1 LRDEEGVGMVTE
13 QETGEEGPP
22 KPEFTIQPGDLGGL
36 MAEYPHIREWVEDFE
51 SKHGSRPV
59 YYGPLDRDAKSVSP
73 RNLIYSTKPPC
84 FAHVY
89 SPPEGS
95 EGAGNTFWFGL
106 EPTITQE
113 EEEVRDQIVERLL
126 RDAPQKERFDND
138 EEFISMIH
146 EMMDE
151 MTSTGGTS
159 LLANP
164 VVNQARELLGFGEA
178 PLKVTP
184 EQLDRLKYVVVR
196 DLVNNGPLE
205 TLLADEMLEDIHS
218 IGLSRINMDHKV
230 FPMLTSN
237 IAFKDQELL
246 TKYLRSMSERIGR
259 PVSDSKPIV
268 DGALLDGSRINI
280 IYSDDV
286 SIQGSSFTIRK
297 FAEETISIT
306 QLIQWK
312 TLSSQMA
319 AYIWLGLESGMSML
333 VSGETASGKT
343 TTLNAILPFIDH
355 NVKIYTAEDTPEV
368 KVSHTIWQRLI
379 TRDSKNEDSRV
390 EMFDLLKAALR
401 SRPRYIIIG
410 EIRGVEGAIAFQAM
424 QTGHPVVGTFHASNI
439 VKLIQRFTGDPINVP
454 ARFFDNLNFA
464 IFQEVV
470 EAPGGGIARRI
481 TGVSEVIGFDKTAD
495 GILTRNMFEWD
506 PVNDEVYF
514 RGMFQSDMLEN
525 KIAPRMGF
533 RSKRDIYDELDRRTI
548 AMQRMV
554 DRNLTHFDDVF
565 DLLDIY
571 YKEGWDRF
579 ASSLETWTGI
589 NH

>member
-1 LRDEEGVGMVTE
+1 MVTE
-13 QETGEEGPP
+13 QESEETTS
-22 KPEFTIQPGDLGGL
+22 KHVLKVQPGDLGGL
-36 MAEYPHIREWVEDFE
+36 MAEYPHIRIWIEDFE
-51 SKHGSRPV
+51 AKHGSRPI
-59 YYGPLDRDAKSVSP
+59 YYGPLDRDARAVSP
-73 RNLIYSTKPPC
+73 RNLIYATRPPC

-89 SPPEGS
+89 SPPEG
-95 EGAGNTFWFGL
+95 EVGAGNTYWFGL
-106 EPTITQE
+106 EPTINE
-113 EEEVRDQIVERLL
+113 EEEEIRDQIVERLL

-138 EEFISMIH
+138 EQFIAMIH
-146 EMMDE
+146 EMVDE
-151 MTSTGGTS
+151 MTTTVTS
-159 LLANP
+159 MLSNP
-164 VVNQARELLGFGEA
+164 VINQTRELLGFGEA
-178 PLKVTP
+178 PIKVTE
-184 EQLDRLKYVVVR
+184 EQLERLKYVVVR

-218 IGLSRINMDHKV
+218 IGLSAINMDHKV

-237 IAFKDQELL
+237 IAFKDQEIL

-297 FAEETISIT
+297 FAEETISII
-306 QLIQWK
+306 QLIKWK

-343 TTLNAILPFIDH
+343 TTLNAILPFVDH

-533 RSKRDIYDELDRRTI
+533 RSKRDIYDELERRTI
-548 AMQRMV
+548 VLQRMV
-554 DRNLTHFDDVF
+554 DRDLTHFDDVF
-565 DLLDIY
+565 DLLDVY
-571 YKEGWDRF
+571 FKEGWDRF
-579 ASSLETWTGI
+579 VSSVETWTGI

>member
-1 LRDEEGVGMVTE
+1 MVTE
-13 QETGEEGPP
+13 QESENEST
-22 KPEFTIQPGDLGGL
+22 KPVMKVQPGDLGGL
-36 MAEYPHIREWVEDFE
+36 MAEYPHIRIWIEDFE
-51 SKHGSRPV
+51 SKHGSRPI
-59 YYGPLDRDAKSVSP
+59 YYGPLDRDARAVSP
-73 RNLIYSTKPPC
+73 RNLIYSTRPPC

-89 SPPEGS
+89 SPPEGA
-95 EGAGNTFWFGL
+95 EGAGNTYWFGL
-106 EPTITQE
+106 EPTINQE
-113 EEEVRDQIVERLL
+113 EEEIRDNIVERLL

-138 EEFISMIH
+138 EQFIAMIH
-146 EMMDE
+146 EMVDE
-151 MTSTGGTS
+151 MTTTVTS
-159 LLANP
+159 ILSNP
-164 VVNQARELLGFGEA
+164 FINQTRELLGFGEA
-178 PLKVTP
+178 PIKVTE
-184 EQLDRLKYVVVR
+184 EQLERLKYVVVR

-218 IGLSRINMDHKV
+218 IGLSAINMDHKV

-237 IAFKDQELL
+237 IAFKDQEIL

-297 FAEETISIT
+297 FAEETISII

-343 TTLNAILPFIDH
+343 TTLNAILPFVDH

-533 RSKRDIYDELDRRTI
+533 RSKRDIYDELERRTVVL
-548 AMQRMV
+548 QKMV

-571 YKEGWDRF
+571 FKEGWDRF
-579 ASSLETWTGI
+579 TSSVETWTGI

>member
-1 LRDEEGVGMVTE
+1 MVSE
-13 QETGEEGPP
+13 QDIDDEGPK
-22 KPEFTIQPGDLGGL
+22 KPEFNIQPGDLGGL
-36 MAEYPHIREWVEDFE
+36 MAEYPHIREWVENFE
-51 SKHGSRPV
+51 AQHGSRPI

-73 RNLIYSTKPPC
+73 RNLIYATKPPC

-106 EPTITQE
+106 EPTITDE
-113 EEEVRDQIVERLL
+113 EEEIRDTIVERLL

-138 EEFISMIH
+138 EEFIAMIH
-146 EMMDE
+146 DMMDE
-151 MTSTGGTS
+151 MTTTTSTS
-159 LLANP
+159 LLSNP
-164 VVNQARELLGFGEA
+164 VVNQARELMGLGEA
-178 PLKVTP
+178 RIKVSP
-184 EQLDRLKYVVVR
+184 ELLDRLKYVIVR

-237 IAFKDQELL
+237 IAFKDQEIL

-297 FAEETISIT
+297 FAEETISII
-306 QLIQWK
+306 QLIKWK
-312 TLSSQMA
+312 TLSAQMA

-343 TTLNAILPFIDH
+343 TTLNAVLPFIDH

-506 PVNDEVYF
+506 PVADEVYF

-533 RSKRDIYDELDRRTI
+533 RSKRDIYDELQRRTDAI
-548 AMQRMV
+548 QVMC
-554 DRNLTHFDDVF
+554 DRDLTHFDDVF

-579 ASSLETWTGI
+579 AAAIETWTGI

>member
-1 LRDEEGVGMVTE
+1 MVTE
-13 QETGEEGPP
+13 QESEETTT
-22 KPEFTIQPGDLGGL
+22 KHVMKVQPGDLGGL
-36 MAEYPHIREWVEDFE
+36 MAEYPHIRIWIEDFE
-51 SKHGSRPV
+51 AKHGSRPI
-59 YYGPLDRDAKSVSP
+59 YYGPLDRDARAVSP
-73 RNLIYSTKPPC
+73 RNLIYATRPPC

-89 SPPEGS
+89 SPPEGA
-95 EGAGNTFWFGL
+95 EGAGNTYWFGL
-106 EPTITQE
+106 EPTIDE
-113 EEEVRDQIVERLL
+113 EEEEIRDQIVERLL

-138 EEFISMIH
+138 EEFIAMIH
-146 EMMDE
+146 EMVDE
-151 MTSTGGTS
+151 MTTTVTS
-159 LLANP
+159 LLSNP
-164 VVNQARELLGFGEA
+164 VINQTRELLGFGEA
-178 PLKVTP
+178 PLKVTE
-184 EQLDRLKYVVVR
+184 EQLERLKYVVVR

-218 IGLSRINMDHKV
+218 IGLSAINMDHKV

-237 IAFKDQELL
+237 IAFKDQEIL

-297 FAEETISIT
+297 FAEETISII

-343 TTLNAILPFIDH
+343 TTLNAILPFVDH

-533 RSKRDIYDELDRRTI
+533 RSKRDIYDELERRTI
-548 AMQRMV
+548 VLQRMV
-554 DRNLTHFDDVF
+554 DRDLTHFDDVF
-565 DLLDIY
+565 DLLDVY
-571 YKEGWDRF
+571 FKEGWDRF
-579 ASSLETWTGI
+579 VSSVETWTGI

>member
-1 LRDEEGVGMVTE
+1 MVTE
-13 QETGEEGPP
+13 QEAGEE
-22 KPEFTIQPGDLGGL
+22 KPEKPTFNIQPGDLGGL
-36 MAEYPHIREWVEDFE
+36 MAEYPHIREWIEDFE
-51 SKHGSRPV
+51 AKHGSRPI

-89 SPPEGS
+89 SPPEGA

-106 EPTITQE
+106 EPTITAE
-113 EEEVRDQIVERLL
+113 EEEIRDQLVERLL
-126 RDAPQKERFDND
+126 RDAPQKERFDDD
-138 EEFISMIH
+138 EEFIIMIH
-146 EMMDE
+146 DMMDE
-151 MTSTGGTS
+151 MTTTTSAS
-159 LLANP
+159 LLSNP
-164 VVNQARELLGFGEA
+164 FVNQARELFGLGEA

-237 IAFKDQELL
+237 IAFKDQDLL

-297 FAEETISIT
+297 FAEETISII
-306 QLIQWK
+306 QLIKWK
-312 TLSSQMA
+312 TLSAQMA
-319 AYIWLGLESGMSML
+319 AYLWLGLESGMSML

-368 KVSHTIWQRLI
+368 KVGHTIWQRLI
-379 TRDSKNEDSRV
+379 TRESKNEDSRV

-506 PVNDEVYF
+506 PVADEVYF

-533 RSKRDIYDELDRRTI
+533 RSKRDIYDELQRRTEAI
-548 AMQRMV
+548 QRMC
-554 DRNLTHFDDVF
+554 DRDLTHYDDVF

-571 YKEGWDRF
+571 FKEGWDRF
-579 ASSLETWTGI
+579 ISSLETWTGI

>member
-1 LRDEEGVGMVTE
+1 MVTE
-13 QETGEEGPP
+13 QETGEEGP
-22 KPEFTIQPGDLGGL
+22 KEPEFNIQPGDLGGL
-36 MAEYPHIREWVEDFE
+36 MAEYPHIRTWVEEFE
-51 SKHGSRPV
+51 AKHGSRPI

-73 RNLIYSTKPPC
+73 RNLIYATKPPC

-89 SPPEGS
+89 APPEGA

-106 EPTITQE
+106 EPTITS
-113 EEEVRDQIVERLL
+113 EEEVIRDQIVERLL
-126 RDAPQKERFDND
+126 RDAPQKERFEDDN
-138 EEFISMIH
+138 EFIAMIH

-151 MTSTGGTS
+151 MTTTS
-159 LLANP
+159 SSLFSNP
-164 VVNQARELLGFGEA
+164 VVDQARELIGLGEA
-178 PLKVTP
+178 RILVTP
-184 EQLDRLKYVVVR
+184 EQLARLKYVVVR

-218 IGLSRINMDHKV
+218 IGLSAINMDHKV

-237 IAFKDQELL
+237 ISFRDQELL

-297 FAEETISIT
+297 FAEETISII
-306 QLIQWK
+306 QLIKWK

-343 TTLNAILPFIDH
+343 TTLNAVLPFIDH

-368 KVSHTIWQRLI
+368 KVAHTIWQRLI

-506 PVNDEVYF
+506 PVADEVYF

-533 RSKRDIYDELDRRTI
+533 RSKRDIYDELQRRTDAI
-548 AMQRMV
+548 QKMV
-554 DRNLTHFDDVF
+554 DRDLTHYDDVF

-571 YKEGWDRF
+571 FKEGWDRF
-579 ASSLETWTGI
+579 ASSLDTWTGI

>member
-1 LRDEEGVGMVTE
+1 MVTE
-13 QETGEEGPP
+13 QDSEQEEE
-22 KPEFTIQPGDLGGL
+22 KPQFKIEPGDLGGL
-36 MAEYPHIREWVEDFE
+36 MAEYPHIREWVENFE
-51 SKHGSRPV
+51 AKHGSRPI

-73 RNLIYSTKPPC
+73 RNLIYATKPPC

-89 SPPEGS
+89 SPPEGA

-106 EPTITQE
+106 EPTINAE
-113 EEEVRDQIVERLL
+113 EEEMRDQIVERLL
-126 RDAPQKERFDND
+126 RDAPQKERFETDK
-138 EEFISMIH
+138 EFIAMIH

-151 MTSTGGTS
+151 MTITSSGS
-159 LLANP
+159 LLSNP
-164 VVNQARELLGFGEA
+164 IINQARELIGMGEA
-178 PLKVTP
+178 KITVSPD
-184 EQLDRLKYVVVR
+184 QLDRLKYVVVR

-218 IGLSRINMDHKV
+218 IGLTVIHMDHKV

-237 IAFKDQELL
+237 ISFKDQELL
-246 TKYLRSMSERIGR
+246 TRYLRSMSERIGR

-297 FAEETISIT
+297 FAEETISII
-306 QLIQWK
+306 QLIKWK

-343 TTLNAILPFIDH
+343 TTLNAVLPFIDH

-368 KVSHTIWQRLI
+368 KVAHPIWQRLI

-506 PVNDEVYF
+506 PVADVVYF

-533 RSKRDIYDELDRRTI
+533 RSKRDIYDELERRTQAI
-548 AMQRMV
+548 QRMA
-554 DRNLTHFDDVF
+554 DRDLTHYDDVY
-565 DLLDIY
+565 DLLDVY

>member
-1 LRDEEGVGMVTE
+1 MVTE
-13 QETGEEGPP
+13 QEPEEETTT
-22 KPEFTIQPGDLGGL
+22 KHELTVQPGDLGGL
-36 MAEYPHIREWVEDFE
+36 MAEYPHIRQWVEDFE
-51 SKHGSRPV
+51 AKHGSRPI
-59 YYGPLDRDAKSVSP
+59 YYGPLDRDARAVSP
-73 RNLIYSTKPPC
+73 RNLIYATRPPC

-89 SPPEGS
+89 SPPEGQV
-95 EGAGNTFWFGL
+95 GAGNTFWYGL
-106 EPTITQE
+106 EPAITHDE
-113 EEEVRDQIVERLL
+113 EEIRDNIVERLL

-138 EEFISMIH
+138 AEFIAMIH

-151 MTSTGGTS
+151 MTTTTTS
-159 LLANP
+159 LLSNP
-164 VVNQARELLGFGEA
+164 VINQTRELLGFGEA
-178 PLKVTP
+178 PIKVTT
-184 EQLDRLKYVVVR
+184 EQLERLKYVVVR

-237 IAFKDQELL
+237 IAFKDQEVL

-297 FAEETISIT
+297 FAEETISII

-343 TTLNAILPFIDH
+343 TTLNAVLPFVDH

-533 RSKRDIYDELDRRTI
+533 RSKRDIYDELARRTD
-548 AMQRMV
+548 ALQRMV
-554 DRNLTHFDDVF
+554 DRDLTHFDDVF
-565 DLLDIY
+565 DLLDVY

-579 ASSLETWTGI
+579 TSAVDTWTGI

>member
-1 LRDEEGVGMVTE
+1 MVTE
-13 QETGEEGPP
+13 QESEETTT
-22 KPEFTIQPGDLGGL
+22 KHVMKVQPGDLGGL
-36 MAEYPHIREWVEDFE
+36 MAEYPHIRIWIEDFE
-51 SKHGSRPV
+51 AKHGSRPI
-59 YYGPLDRDAKSVSP
+59 YYGPLDRDARAVSP
-73 RNLIYSTKPPC
+73 RNLIYATRPPC

-89 SPPEGS
+89 SPPEG
-95 EGAGNTFWFGL
+95 EVGAGNTYWFGL
-106 EPTITQE
+106 EPTINE
-113 EEEVRDQIVERLL
+113 EEEEIRDQIVERLL

-138 EEFISMIH
+138 EQFIAMIH
-146 EMMDE
+146 EMVDE
-151 MTSTGGTS
+151 MTATVSS
-159 LLANP
+159 MFSNP
-164 VVNQARELLGFGEA
+164 VINQTRELLGFGEA
-178 PLKVTP
+178 PIKVTE
-184 EQLDRLKYVVVR
+184 EQLERLKYVVVR

-218 IGLSRINMDHKV
+218 IGLSAINMDHKV

-237 IAFKDQELL
+237 IAFKDQEIL

-297 FAEETISIT
+297 FAEETISII
-306 QLIQWK
+306 QLVKWK

-343 TTLNAILPFIDH
+343 TTLNAILPFVDH

-424 QTGHPVVGTFHASNI
+424 QTGHPVIGTFHASNI

-533 RSKRDIYDELDRRTI
+533 RSKRDIYDELERRTI
-548 AMQRMV
+548 VIQRMV
-554 DRNLTHFDDVF
+554 DRDLTHFDDVF
-565 DLLDIY
+565 DLLDVY
-571 YKEGWDRF
+571 FKEGWDRF
-579 ASSLETWTGI
+579 VSSVETWTGI

>member
-1 LRDEEGVGMVTE
+1 MVTE
-13 QETGEEGPP
+13 QEEQEQESD
-22 KPEFTIQPGDLGGL
+22 KPLLTIQPGDLGGL
-36 MAEYPHIREWVEDFE
+36 MAEYPHVRIWVEDFE
-51 SKHGSRPV
+51 AKHGSRPI
-59 YYGPLDRDAKSVSP
+59 YYGPLDRDARAVSP
-73 RNLIYSTKPPC
+73 RNLIYATRPPC

-89 SPPEGS
+89 SPPEGE

-106 EPTITQE
+106 EPTIDLE
-113 EEEVRDQIVERLL
+113 EEEIRDNIVERLL

-138 EEFISMIH
+138 AEFIAMIH

-151 MTSTGGTS
+151 MTTTTTS
-159 LLANP
+159 LLSNP
-164 VVNQARELLGFGEA
+164 VINQTRELLGFGEA
-178 PLKVTP
+178 PIKVTE
-184 EQLDRLKYVVVR
+184 EQLERLKYVVVR

-218 IGLSRINMDHKV
+218 IGLSAINMDHKV

-237 IAFKDQELL
+237 ISFKDQELL

-297 FAEETISIT
+297 FAEETISII

-343 TTLNAILPFIDH
+343 TTLNAILPFVDH

-506 PVNDEVYF
+506 AVSDEVYF

-533 RSKRDIYDELDRRTI
+533 RSKRDIYDELERRTI
-548 AMQRMV
+548 ALQRMV
-554 DRNLTHFDDVF
+554 DRDLTHFDDVF
-565 DLLDIY
+565 DLLDVY

-579 ASSLETWTGI
+579 ASAVETWTGI

>member
-1 LRDEEGVGMVTE
+1 MVTE
-13 QETGEEGPP
+13 QEPEQQEE
-22 KPEFTIQPGDLGGL
+22 KPTFNIEPGDMGGL
-36 MAEYPHIREWVEDFE
+36 MAEYPHIRQWVEDFE
-51 SKHGSRPV
+51 AKHGSRPI
-59 YYGPLDRDAKSVSP
+59 YSGPLARDAKSVSP
-73 RNLIYSTKPPC
+73 RNLIYATKPPC

-89 SPPEGS
+89 SPPEGA

-106 EPTITQE
+106 EPTIDSE
-113 EEEVRDQIVERLL
+113 EEEIRDLIVERLL
-126 RDAPQKERFDND
+126 RDAPNKERFETD
-138 EEFISMIH
+138 EEFIAMIH

-151 MTSTGGTS
+151 MTTTSTTS
-159 LLANP
+159 FLSNP
-164 VVNQARELLGFGEA
+164 LVDQARELIGMGEA
-178 PLKVTP
+178 RIKVTP
-184 EQLDRLKYVVVR
+184 DQLDRLKYVVVR

-218 IGLSRINMDHKV
+218 IGLTQIHMDHKV

-237 IAFKDQELL
+237 IQFKDQEIL
-246 TKYLRSMSERIGR
+246 TRYLRSMSERIGR

-297 FAEETISIT
+297 FAEETISII
-306 QLIQWK
+306 QLIKWK

-343 TTLNAILPFIDH
+343 TTLNAVLPFIDH

-368 KVSHTIWQRLI
+368 KVAHPIWQRLI

-439 VKLIQRFTGDPINVP
+439 VKLIQRFTVDPINVP

-506 PVNDEVYF
+506 PVADVVYF

-533 RSKRDIYDELDRRTI
+533 RSKRDIYDELERRTQAI
-548 AMQRMV
+548 QRMA
-554 DRNLTHFDDVF
+554 DRDLTHYDDVY
-565 DLLDIY
+565 DLLDVY

>member
-1 LRDEEGVGMVTE
+1 MATE
-13 QETGEEGPP
+13 QESEETTS
-22 KPEFTIQPGDLGGL
+22 KHVLKVQPGDLGGL
-36 MAEYPHIREWVEDFE
+36 MAEYPHIRIWIEDFE
-51 SKHGSRPV
+51 AKHGSRPI
-59 YYGPLDRDAKSVSP
+59 YYGPLDRDARAVSP
-73 RNLIYSTKPPC
+73 RNLIYATRPPC

-89 SPPEGS
+89 SPPEG
-95 EGAGNTFWFGL
+95 EVGAGNTYWFGL
-106 EPTITQE
+106 EPTIDADE
-113 EEEVRDQIVERLL
+113 EEIRDQIVERLL

-138 EEFISMIH
+138 EQFIAMIH
-146 EMMDE
+146 EMVDE
-151 MTSTGGTS
+151 MTATVSS
-159 LLANP
+159 MFSNP
-164 VVNQARELLGFGEA
+164 VINQTRELLGFGEA
-178 PLKVTP
+178 PIKVTD
-184 EQLDRLKYVVVR
+184 EQLVRLKYVVVR

-218 IGLSRINMDHKV
+218 IGLSAINMDHKV

-237 IAFKDQELL
+237 IAFKDQEIL

-297 FAEETISIT
+297 FAEETISII
-306 QLIQWK
+306 QLVKWK

-343 TTLNAILPFIDH
+343 TTLNAILPFVDH

-424 QTGHPVVGTFHASNI
+424 QTGHPVIGTFHASNI

-533 RSKRDIYDELDRRTI
+533 RSKRDIYDELERRTI
-548 AMQRMV
+548 VIQRMV
-554 DRNLTHFDDVF
+554 DRDLTHFDDVF
-565 DLLDIY
+565 DLLDVY
-571 YKEGWDRF
+571 FKEGWDRF
-579 ASSLETWTGI
+579 VSSVETWTGI

>member
-1 LRDEEGVGMVTE
+1 MVTE
-13 QETGEEGPP
+13 QESPEDGPKEP
-22 KPEFTIQPGDLGGL
+22 QFTIEPGDLGGL
-36 MAEYPHIREWVEDFE
+36 MAEYPHIRDWVESFE
-51 SKHGSRPV
+51 AEHGSRPI

-73 RNLIYSTKPPC
+73 RNLIYATKPPC

-89 SPPEGS
+89 SPPEGE
-95 EGAGNTFWFGL
+95 EGAGNTFWYGL
-106 EPTITQE
+106 EPSITAE
-113 EEEVRDQIVERLL
+113 EEEIRDDIVERLL

-138 EEFISMIH
+138 EEFIAMIH

-151 MTSTGGTS
+151 MTTTTTS
-159 LLANP
+159 VLLSNP
-164 VVNQARELLGFGEA
+164 FVNQARELVGFGEA
-178 PLKVTP
+178 PIKVTP
-184 EQLDRLKYVVVR
+184 ELLDRLKYVVVR

-297 FAEETISIT
+297 FAEETISII
-306 QLIQWK
+306 QLIKWK

-343 TTLNAILPFIDH
+343 TTLNAVLPFIDH

-368 KVSHTIWQRLI
+368 KVAHTIWQRLI

-506 PVNDEVYF
+506 PVADEVYF

-533 RSKRDIYDELDRRTI
+533 RSKRDIYDELQRRTEAI
-548 AMQRMV
+548 QRMV
-554 DRNLTHFDDVF
+554 DRDLTHYDDVF
-565 DLLDIY
+565 DLLDVY
-571 YKEGWDRF
+571 FKEGWDRF
-579 ASSLETWTGI
+579 ASALETWTGI

>member
-1 LRDEEGVGMVTE
+1 MVTE
-13 QETGEEGPP
+13 QESEETTT
-22 KPEFTIQPGDLGGL
+22 KHVLKVQPGDLGGL
-36 MAEYPHIREWVEDFE
+36 MAEYPHIRIWIEDFE
-51 SKHGSRPV
+51 AKHGSRPI
-59 YYGPLDRDAKSVSP
+59 YYGPLDRDARAVSP
-73 RNLIYSTKPPC
+73 RNLIYATRPPC

-89 SPPEGS
+89 SPPEG
-95 EGAGNTFWFGL
+95 EVGAGNTYWFGL
-106 EPTITQE
+106 EPTINE
-113 EEEVRDQIVERLL
+113 EEEEIRDQIVERLL

-138 EEFISMIH
+138 EQFIAMIH
-146 EMMDE
+146 EMVDE
-151 MTSTGGTS
+151 MTTTVSS
-159 LLANP
+159 MFSNP
-164 VVNQARELLGFGEA
+164 VINQTRELLGFGEA
-178 PLKVTP
+178 PIKVTE
-184 EQLDRLKYVVVR
+184 EQLERLKYVVVR

-218 IGLSRINMDHKV
+218 IGLSAINMDHKV

-237 IAFKDQELL
+237 IAFKDQEIL

-297 FAEETISIT
+297 FAEETISII
-306 QLIQWK
+306 QLVKWK

-343 TTLNAILPFIDH
+343 TTLNAILPFVDH

-424 QTGHPVVGTFHASNI
+424 QTGHPVIGTFHASNI

-533 RSKRDIYDELDRRTI
+533 RSKRDIYDELERRTI
-548 AMQRMV
+548 VIQRMV
-554 DRNLTHFDDVF
+554 DRDLTHFDDVF
-565 DLLDIY
+565 DLLDVY
-571 YKEGWDRF
+571 FKEGWDRF
-579 ASSLETWTGI
+579 VSSVETWTGI

>member
-1 LRDEEGVGMVTE
+1 MVTE
-13 QETGEEGPP
+13 QEPEQQEE
-22 KPEFTIQPGDLGGL
+22 KPQFRIEPGDLGGL

-51 SKHGSRPV
+51 AKHGSRPI

-73 RNLIYSTKPPC
+73 RNLIYATKPPC

-89 SPPEGS
+89 SPPEGA

-106 EPTITQE
+106 EPTIDAE
-113 EEEVRDQIVERLL
+113 EEELRDQIVERLL
-126 RDAPQKERFDND
+126 RDAPQKERFETD
-138 EEFISMIH
+138 EEFIAMIH

-151 MTSTGGTS
+151 MTTTSSTG
-159 LLANP
+159 LLSNP
-164 VVNQARELLGFGEA
+164 VIDQARELIGMGEA
-178 PLKVTP
+178 KVKVTP
-184 EQLDRLKYVVVR
+184 DQLDRLKYVVVR

-218 IGLSRINMDHKV
+218 IGLHVIHMDHKV

-237 IAFKDQELL
+237 ISFKDQELL
-246 TKYLRSMSERIGR
+246 TRYLRSMSERIGR

-297 FAEETISIT
+297 FAEETISII

-343 TTLNAILPFIDH
+343 TTLNAVLPFIDH

-368 KVSHTIWQRLI
+368 KVAHPIWQRLI

-506 PVNDEVYF
+506 PVADVVYF

-533 RSKRDIYDELDRRTI
+533 RSKRDIYDELERRTQAI
-548 AMQRMV
+548 QRMV
-554 DRNLTHFDDVF
+554 DRNLTHYDDVY
-565 DLLDIY
+565 DLLDVY